1 MGELANCARCDELFV
16 KSLREICKNCYNEEE
31 KAFKTVNQFLRLRK
45 NREASLT
52 EIVEET
58 GVSGKLITKFIK
70 EKRLLV
76 SQFPN
81 LGYPCEKCGDKIKA
95 GRLCK
100 SCSEEL
106 LQNLDN
112 ETRENERAKRL
123 KETDNKQ
130 AVYYSYKKDR

>member
-1 MGELANCARCDELFV
+1 M
-16 KSLREICKNCYNEEE
+16 
-31 KAFKTVNQFLRLRK
+31 RLRK